1 LLYSRAASIGGDTIV
16 NDLWGSSGTAYQLLQ
31 WLAYVASLILL
42 PIITIGTIRKVK
54 ARLQNRI
61 GPPLLQPVFDLI
73 KLGKKGETLSETL
86 TWIFRSSAAIN
97 LSNMLIIAGLVPW
110 LCYKPVVPGADIFL
124 IVYLFA
130 LSRMFT
136 ILAALDSASAF
147 GAFGA
152 SREATISM
160 LVEPATILSLVSI
173 GVLAKTS
180 DLNVIFSM
188 ANTTLTN
195 QPGIW
200 LLVGTAIL
208 LSSLVELSRMPVDD
222 PTTHLELT
230 MVHEAMILESSGK
243 NLSLIEFAHALRM
256 SVLFGLSAQCYM
268 RAVPFLWHMNPLWQA
283 TVNVVTL
290 LLIASGVGVFE
301 SVAVKLQWRKVPEF
315 IAYCLTMSL
324 LAGLIAVGG
333 GIVR

>member
-1 LLYSRAASIGGDTIV
+1 VNCQLSNPVLIANLLS
-16 NDLWGSSGTAYQLLQ
+16 
-31 WLAYVASLILL
+31 WLSCVASVLCL
-42 PIITIGTIRKVK
+42 PIVTLGTIRKVK

-61 GPPLLQPVFDLI
+61 GPPLLQPLFDLI
-73 KLGKKGETLSETL
+73 KLARKGETISDTT
-86 TWIFRSSAAIN
+86 TWLFRSSAVIS
-97 LSNMLIIAGLVPW
+97 LSNMLLIATLVPW
-110 LCYKPVVPGADIFL
+110 LCYKPVCPGADIFL

-130 LSRMFT
+130 LNRLFT
-136 ILAALDSASAF
+136 ILAALDTGSPF

-160 LVEPATILSLVSI
+160 LVEPATILSLVSL

-188 ANTTLTN
+188 GNSELIN

-230 MVHEAMILESSGK
+230 MVHEAMILEFSGR
-243 NLSLIEFAHALRM
+243 NLCLIEFSHALRM
-256 SVLFGLSAQCYM
+256 SVLFGLSAQCFM
-268 RAVPFLWHMNPLWQA
+268 RSVPVVWQMNLLSQG
-283 TVNVVTL
+283 TLNVVTL

-301 SVAVKLQWRKVPEF
+301 SLAVKLQWQKVPEF

-333 GIVR
+333 GIIR